1 MTYLVKEKN
10 RGHNMKNITMDYLRN
25 HTFELTGLEEQTE
38 TKEKMSAMFS
48 PQQLSRLPRGDMDR
62 FDELNI
68 RINDMIRELF
78 DTKEQ
83 FSQKCNLKYETVR
96 KYIRVRS
103 GKTLPKEMLAKFVIA
118 CGLSLEEA
126 DELFEL
132 RDHALQPEKIL
143 LDAVIVHCLQNH
155 YDLDEFF
162 DTCNQVNLD
171 IEYKI

>member
-1 MTYLVKEKN
+1 
-10 RGHNMKNITMDYLRN
+10 
-25 HTFELTGLEEQTE
+25 
-38 TKEKMSAMFS
+38 
-48 PQQLSRLPRGDMDR
+48 MDR

-132 RDHALQPEKIL
+132 RDHTLQPDKIL

>member
-1 MTYLVKEKN
+1 M
-10 RGHNMKNITMDYLRN
+10 
-25 HTFELTGLEEQTE
+25 
-38 TKEKMSAMFS
+38 
-48 PQQLSRLPRGDMDR
+48 
-62 FDELNI
+62 
-68 RINDMIRELF
+68 
-78 DTKEQ
+78 
-83 FSQKCNLKYETVR
+83 
-96 KYIRVRS
+96 RS

-132 RDHALQPEKIL
+132 RDHALQPDKIL

>member
-25 HTFELTGLEEQTE
+25 HTFELTGLEEQTVA
-38 TKEKMSAMFS
+38 KEKTSAMFS

-83 FSQKCNLKYETVR
+83 F
-96 KYIRVRS
+96 

-132 RDHALQPEKIL
+132 RDHALQPDKIL

>member
-10 RGHNMKNITMDYLRN
+10 RGHNMKSITMDYLRN
-25 HTFELTGLEEQTE
+25 HTFELTGLEEQTVA
-38 TKEKMSAMFS
+38 KEKTSAMFS

-132 RDHALQPEKIL
+132 RDHALQPDKIL